1 MVRNFLTVG
10 NRLKGDLS
18 PRANP
23 ESQCGR
29 TPDQNYRTEC
39 ADPTSH
45 GTVWETQAQSG
56 EGTGLMSH
64 SVSDRAGT
72 GTHAHSLP
80 DSRCV
85 SGPPLF
91 SSHGLWH
98 V

>member
-29 TPDQNYRTEC
+29 RPDQNYRTEC
-39 ADPTSH
+39 SDPTPH
-45 GTVWETQAQSG
+45 GTVGNSGQSG

-64 SVSDRAGT
+64 SVSDRART
-72 GTHAHSLP
+72 GSHAHSLP